1 MPIVIHGLNDC
12 NLIPSM
18 VLSVPFANLNVL
30 NRTSPVSLVSVLFSP
45 LCWYRL
51 VDMNDNDKHEIDTQA
66 CP

>member
-1 MPIVIHGLNDC
+1 MPIVIHGLNDS
-12 NLIPSM
+12 NLIPSL

-30 NRTSPVSLVSVLFSP
+30 NRTSPVSLVSVLLSP